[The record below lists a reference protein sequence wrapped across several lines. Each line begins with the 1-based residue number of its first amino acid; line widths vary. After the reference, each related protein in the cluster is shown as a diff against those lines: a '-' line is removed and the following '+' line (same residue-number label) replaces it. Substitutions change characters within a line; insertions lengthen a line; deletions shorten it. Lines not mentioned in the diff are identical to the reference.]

1 MTQRF
6 RCSPSASGRL
16 NKLTVNGRS
25 SGDREG
31 AYHTALAD
39 FFCFKHFT
47 WNYFLNFLAMVQ
59 AGPSNGKKQ
68 KKTRPQNA
76 VRSSKLKKVA
86 AVKSIEALEESAMQ
100 YVSAFAG
107 VCVLVR
113 AH

>member
-1 MTQRF
+1 MNWRSTDEVQQKV
-6 RCSPSASGRL
+6 SASE
-16 NKLTVNGRS
+16 
-25 SGDREG
+25 GDREG
-31 AYHTALAD
+31 AYHTALTD

-47 WNYFLNFLAMVQ
+47 YSYNYFLNFLAMVQ

-107 VCVLVR
+107 VCVLAR